1 MNQLRN
7 ILLGLV
13 LCLIVLA
20 NFMANDYNFNSDGS
34 EEWLLDDRDTDK
46 YPPAP
51 FRAMSE
57 YDTKEINIKIDEW
70 FQKSLEWE
78 ILSDANARARS
89 ELICKYYDSFCNKIE
104 YDKGYTDEQRF
115 TFLLYSIKIVSEID
129 ENILLEWV
137 KSLGS
142 QLSKINFLNDENW
155 PRGQAWFSVMNIRT
169 PKINSKQ
176 EFFEVLVHEVAH
188 VLSLSILSGIDNN
201 SPVNNNFLVF
211 DEAIYKDND
220 LPIQM
225 AKLSRENEKT
235 SFNQSFVSGYSTTH
249 NQEAFAEFFNT
260 RVNHHAPLIKLAVQD
275 ETIKKKYMLMRKVFG
290 TWFIDLDIDTYKS
303 LPLNTIPFDST
314 RFDGVTQ
321 PLHEH

>member
-1 MNQLRN
+1 M
-7 ILLGLV
+7 V

-20 NFMANDYNFNSDGS
+20 NFSSQDYSFNSDGS
-34 EEWLLDDRDTDK
+34 EDWLLDDRDADK

-57 YDTKEINIKIDEW
+57 YDTQEINIKIDEW
-70 FQKSLEWE
+70 FQSSLEWE
-78 ILSDANARARS
+78 VVSEVSARARS
-89 ELICKYYDSFCNKIE
+89 ELICKFYDSFCDKIE
-104 YDKGYTDEQRF
+104 YDNGYTQEQRF
-115 TFLLYSIKIVSEID
+115 TFLLYSIKIVIEID
-129 ENILLEWV
+129 DNILLEWV

-142 QLSKINFLNDENW
+142 QLSKISFLNDTNW
-155 PRGQAWFSVMNIRT
+155 ARGQAGFSVMNIRT

-176 EFFEVLVHEVAH
+176 EFFEVLVHEIGHIV
-188 VLSLSILSGIDNN
+188 SLSILSNVQN
-201 SPVNNNFLVF
+201 SSQLNKDFLVF
-211 DEAIYKDND
+211 DEAIYSDTD
-220 LPIQM
+220 IPVQI

-260 RVNHHAPLIKLAVQD
+260 RVNHHAPLIKLAIQD

-303 LPLNTIPFDST
+303 LPLNTIPYDST

-321 PLHEH
+321 SLHEH